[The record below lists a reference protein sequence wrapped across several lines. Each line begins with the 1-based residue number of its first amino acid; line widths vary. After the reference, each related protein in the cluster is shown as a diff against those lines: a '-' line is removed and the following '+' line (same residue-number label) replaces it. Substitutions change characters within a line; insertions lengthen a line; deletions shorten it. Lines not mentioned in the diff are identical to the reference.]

1 MEMTQKE
8 IDEVIACMGDEIIE
22 SIQAI
27 EREMIL
33 DFMRREENLYECGE
47 DLAEM
52 IEELGHYEDD
62 SIH

>member
-1 MEMTQKE
+1 MEMTQQE
-8 IDEVIACMGDEIIE
+8 IDEIIACMGDEIIE

>member
-1 MEMTQKE
+1 MQMTQQE

-22 SIQAI
+22 SIQTI